1 MQMSS
6 LSMVL
11 FHVQVCYVFSRA
23 GWLAELEDANVVVKH
38 GFISRASVLG
48 VTWRIGLAG

>member
-1 MQMSS
+1 MSS

-11 FHVQVCYVFSRA
+11 FHVQVCWVLPGEL
-23 GWLAELEDANVVVKH
+23 GWLAELKDANVVVEH
-38 GFISRASVLG
+38 GFISRSSVLG